1 MIIKVVDFE
10 ILSRHLKKYQDGL
23 NEIGEVKRKFVDRL
37 TRLKRN
43 GINYNCCK

>member
-23 NEIGEVKRKFVDRL
+23 NEIGEVKKKICR
-37 TRLKRN
+37 
-43 GINYNCCK
+43 

>member
-23 NEIGEVKRKFVDRL
+23 NEIGEVKKL
-37 TRLKRN
+37 
-43 GINYNCCK
+43 